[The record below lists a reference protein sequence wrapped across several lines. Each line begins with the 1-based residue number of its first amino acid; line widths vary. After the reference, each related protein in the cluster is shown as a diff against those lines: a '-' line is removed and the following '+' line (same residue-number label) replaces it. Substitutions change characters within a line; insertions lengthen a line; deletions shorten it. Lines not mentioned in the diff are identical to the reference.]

1 MAQAQQPTSMQQS
14 SQGGQAGQSRN
25 AGGGGLS
32 RRSSFPLTA
41 QDMFTMHPFTLM
53 RRMSEE
59 MDRIFSEAFTGAS
72 GQDSGRTAGNWA
84 PAIEVKQQGN
94 QYVVCAELPGLKK
107 EDVKVELQEDSLVIQ
122 GERKFEHDEST
133 GGVHRT
139 ERRYGQ
145 FYRAIPLPEG
155 ANAEQAK
162 ARFENGMLEISV
174 PVTQPQSQRREIPI
188 ETGASGGTS
197 QGTPAA
203 SAASAGASA
212 GSSTKA

>member
-1 MAQAQQPTSMQQS
+1 
-14 SQGGQAGQSRN
+14 
-25 AGGGGLS
+25 
-32 RRSSFPLTA
+32 
-41 QDMFTMHPFTLM
+41 MHPFTLM

-59 MDRIFSEAFTGAS
+59 MDRIFSEAFTGGS
-72 GQDSGRTAGNWA
+72 GQDGGRTAGNWA
-84 PAIEVKQQGN
+84 PAIEIKQQGD
-94 QYVVCAELPGLKK
+94 QYIVCAELPGLNK
-107 EDVKVELQEDSLVIQ
+107 EDVKVELQEGSLIIQ

-174 PVTQPQSQRREIPI
+174 PVTQPQNQRRQIPI
-188 ETGASGGTS
+188 ETGASGGSS
-197 QGTPAA
+197 QGTQSA
-203 SAASAGASA
+203 SAASASGGS
-212 GSSTKA
+212 GSSAKS